1 MKVFIASDHT
11 GFEIKGKLK
20 KYLEELGLGYEVE
33 DMGPFQYDKDDDYP
47 DFIKPLAE
55 KVASTEGSRGI
66 ILGGS
71 GQGEAMCAN
80 RVPGARAALFYG
92 QALPQSAVDINGGES
107 TDPFEIVK
115 LACKHNL
122 ANILSLGMRFLT
134 EDEIKFAIELFLKT
148 DHSSEDRHIRRVK
161 KLG

>member
-1 MKVFIASDHT
+1 MKVYIASDHT
-11 GFEIKGKLK
+11 GFELKAKLK
-20 KYLEELGLGYEVE
+20 VYLESLGLGYDVE
-33 DMGPFQYDKDDDYP
+33 DVGPFVYDKDDDYP

-55 KVASTEGSRGI
+55 KVAKDEGSRGI

-71 GQGEAMCAN
+71 GQGEAICAN

-92 QALPQSAVDINGGES
+92 QAVAQQSIDINGEKS
-107 TDPFEIVK
+107 ADPFEIVK

-122 ANILSLGMRFLT
+122 ANILSLAMRFLS
-134 EDEIKFAIELFLKT
+134 EDEIKFAAELFLKT
-148 DHSSEDRHIRRVK
+148 DHSTEERHIRRVK